1 VVKLMISASA
11 ILFSAFVF
19 WGFPA
24 MADQTLHVT
33 PAMLD
38 NLNNLKTKLTF
49 GPDPETMY
57 TGVSDPAERK
67 SAQLVFANLV
77 DVLARDLSKHPSKVF
92 VLQQFELALS
102 RAPVFDTEDRE
113 RAGIYCEKI
122 MDVLSI
128 ESSDGVLNRWLY
140 GPVLGDM
147 VKKK

>member
-19 WGFPA
+19 WSFPA

-38 NLNNLKTKLTF
+38 NLNSLKTELTF
-49 GPDPETMY
+49 GPDPRTMY
-57 TGVSDPAERK
+57 TGVSDPAERE
-67 SAQLVFANLV
+67 AGRLVFAHLV
-77 DVLARDLSKHPSKVF
+77 EVLVRDVSKHPSKDF
-92 VLQQFELALS
+92 VLQQFETALS
-102 RAPVFDTEDRE
+102 SVPVTDTEDRE

-122 MDVLSI
+122 MDVLNI

-147 VKKK
+147 VTKK